1 MKSMTVA
8 MLFCAFSVMMISG
21 CGEAAKETK
30 PATTPAAAPA
40 AGATPAATPP
50 ADAK

>member
-30 PATTPAAAPA
+30 PATTPAA
-40 AGATPAATPP
+40 GATPAATPP
-50 ADAK
+50 ADAKK